1 MPINV
6 PNKLPA
12 KGVLEKENIFI
23 MGQKKALH
31 QDIRPL
37 KIALLNLMPAKI
49 TTETQLLRLLSNTPL
64 QVEIEFLH
72 MSSHQSKNTPVS
84 HLKAFYKTFKD
95 IKNERFDGLIITGAP
110 VEQMEFES
118 VDYWQEL
125 TEIMRWAEKNVTS
138 AMFLCWG
145 AQAALYFYH
154 GIKKYLI
161 EDKIFGVFT
170 NRVINKHSLLMRGFD
185 EVFWAPHSRHTQ
197 IYPKDLKKVKDL
209 EILAFS
215 NEAGIHIAA
224 EKNGK
229 KVYVMGHPE
238 YDAETL
244 MAEYERD
251 INKGM
256 KMKLPENYFPDNNS
270 EKEPIVR
277 WKSHGFLLYF
287 NWLNY
292 FVYQATP
299 YNWIGTKAVK

>member
-125 TEIMRWAEKNVTS
+125 MEIMRWAEKNVTS
-138 AMFLCWG
+138 TMFLCWG

-256 KMKLPENYFPDNNS
+256 KMKLPENYFPDNNP